1 MVSSC
6 KSYECH
12 NTIVT
17 SAIEEFPSSSG
28 AKNDL
33 YWVAAQS
40 IQIVITYIGKISSA
54 MDKDQTN
61 LEHSIDTATGQDAPA
76 SISSERVK
84 KIFTDIA
91 WDYEKFN
98 TYSSFGQYRS
108 WLRTLIDKSPITPD
122 SHMLDIAGGTG
133 DVTFTACK
141 YKKPGFIILSD
152 YTPAMLDVAQARLDA
167 GEACGVDVDLAVVDG
182 QDIPYDDESF
192 DIVTMSYGIRNMPER
207 EKALSEMYRVLK
219 RGGALCVLEFS
230 TPPNPLMRLG
240 YRIYLRWGIPA
251 WGKICT
257 GDASGFVYL
266 AKSIKAFPN
275 QEGFSRMLK
284 DAGFSRVKYTNVT
297 FGVAAV
303 HIAYK
308 D

>member
-1 MVSSC
+1 MYGVMS
-6 KSYECH
+6 EPH
-12 NTIVT
+12 
-17 SAIEEFPSSSG
+17 
-28 AKNDL
+28 
-33 YWVAAQS
+33 
-40 IQIVITYIGKISSA
+40 
-54 MDKDQTN
+54 TN
-61 LEHSIDTATGQDAPA
+61 LEHSIDTATGQEAPA
-76 SISSERVK
+76 SVSSERVK

-91 WDYEKFN
+91 WNYEKFN
-98 TYSSFGQYRS
+98 KYSSFGQYRS
-108 WLRTLIDKSPITPD
+108 WLRTLIDKSPITSD
-122 SHMLDIAGGTG
+122 SLMLDIAGGTG
-133 DVTFTACK
+133 DVTFTACERK
-141 YKKPGFIILSD
+141 QPASIILSD
-152 YTPAMLDVAQARLDA
+152 YTPAMLEVAQARLDA
-167 GEACGVDVDLAVVDG
+167 GEARGVAVEFAVVDG
-182 QDIPYDDESF
+182 QDIPYEDESF

-219 RGGALCVLEFS
+219 KGGALCILEFS

-266 AKSIKAFPN
+266 AKSINAFPD
-275 QEGFSRMLK
+275 QEGFSQMLRN
-284 DAGFSRVKYTNVT
+284 AGFSRVEYTNVT